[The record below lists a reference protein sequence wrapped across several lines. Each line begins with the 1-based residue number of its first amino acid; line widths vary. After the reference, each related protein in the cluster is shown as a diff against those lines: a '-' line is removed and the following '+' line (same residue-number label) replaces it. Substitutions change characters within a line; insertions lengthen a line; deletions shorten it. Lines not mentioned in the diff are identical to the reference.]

1 MVFIIVAFLC
11 CSIYA
16 KNTQIF
22 KAKRRTLEIQVLE
35 ELYNET
41 SAPPSLEA
49 ASKVEVALGDLAGD
63 VVEPY
68 SLTAGLWSSFQNT

>member
-1 MVFIIVAFLC
+1 MVFIIVAFQC

-41 SAPPSLEA
+41 SAPPSLDA

-68 SLTAGLWSSFQNT
+68 SLTVGLWSSFQNT